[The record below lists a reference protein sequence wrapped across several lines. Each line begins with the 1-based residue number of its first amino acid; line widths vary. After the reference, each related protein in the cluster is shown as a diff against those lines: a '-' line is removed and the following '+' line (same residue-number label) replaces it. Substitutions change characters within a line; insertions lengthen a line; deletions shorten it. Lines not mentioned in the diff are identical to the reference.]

1 MGLLGLAEEPPF
13 GQTENGL
20 ASIKRHVSAK
30 FPIKNN
36 ADDDDEDNNDNNNRK
51 RRSLS
56 FSSEVHFIA
65 EYTGNLK
72 GEHCLGFSTIF

>member
-1 MGLLGLAEEPPF
+1 MCLGKIP
-13 GQTENGL
+13 N
-20 ASIKRHVSAK
+20 SKWVNNNS
-30 FPIKNN
+30 KNN

-65 EYTGNLK
+65 EYTGNLE
-72 GEHCLGFSTIF
+72 GEHCLGFSSII

>member
-1 MGLLGLAEEPPF
+1 MV
-13 GQTENGL
+13 NNN
-20 ASIKRHVSAK
+20 S
-30 FPIKNN
+30 KNN

-65 EYTGNLK
+65 EYTGNLE
-72 GEHCLGFSTIF
+72 GEHCFGFSLIF